1 MRSLLILGLL
11 LSPLCLRADDPPT
24 KAKALESYQVPYR
37 LSDIKHVVVR
47 VKIDGK
53 GPFNFIVD
61 TGAPAVY
68 FGNEIAKKLGREVK
82 EAGYWDTFD
91 SVEVEGGVKLKGL
104 KARVE
109 EPFQLV
115 GINKMNAAGIRYHGV
130 LGYTV
135 LAQFQIEYDFTEP
148 HLKWTKL
155 DWTPPP
161 PVAMGSLSEGA
172 TKNMKA
178 MIGLSSFATSMMPKK
193 EDAKILYRGFIG
205 VELAETNGK
214 VTVSKVLEN
223 TPAQGKLQ
231 VGDVVKS
238 IGGKD
243 IATLAEIQKQVAK
256 VGVDTELSITVE
268 RDGSQQNVKLT
279 TVKGF

>member
-1 MRSLLILGLL
+1 MRYLLTFCLALSTLGLQ
-11 LSPLCLRADDPPT
+11 ADDPP
-24 KAKALESYQVPYR
+24 KAKALASYEVPYR

-68 FGNEIAKKLGREVK
+68 FGSEIAKKLGKEVK
-82 EAGYWDTFD
+82 EQGYWETFNN
-91 SVEVEGGVKLKGL
+91 VEVEGGVKLKGL
-104 KARVE
+104 KVRVE

-135 LAQFQIEYDFTEP
+135 LAQFQIEYDFTQP

-172 TKNMKA
+172 SKNMKA

-205 VELAETNGK
+205 VELAEADGK
-214 VTVSKVLEN
+214 VIVSKVLEN
-223 TPAQGKLQ
+223 TPASGKLE

-238 IGGKD
+238 IAGKD
-243 IATLAEIQKQVAK
+243 TATLAEVQKQVAK
-256 VGVDTELSITVE
+256 LGVDTEVTLTVV
-268 RDGSQQNVKLT
+268 RGGSSQDIKLT